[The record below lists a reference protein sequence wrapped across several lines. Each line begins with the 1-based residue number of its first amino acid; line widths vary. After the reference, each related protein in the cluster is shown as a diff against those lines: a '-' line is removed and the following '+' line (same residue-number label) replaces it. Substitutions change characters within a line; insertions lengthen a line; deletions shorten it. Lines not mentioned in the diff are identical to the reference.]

1 MGGLQIRFMFA
12 LTEWGPGAA
21 THTPEGGEAFKETPR
36 KAILSLFFFEMRHS
50 KKILW
55 PLHVNSQISWV
66 DKSDCG

>member
-36 KAILSLFFFEMRHS
+36 KAILSLFFFEMRPDNPI
-50 KKILW
+50 ILSEFVA
-55 PLHVNSQISWV
+55 LRC
-66 DKSDCG
+66 KFSDGLG